1 MELLQKSGR
10 KGNYKHAGTDDVEY
24 GIDQSRRKGKV
35 DEMENTM
42 DKEVKNSKKD
52 TSKYLNPVVSWGVF
66 GGALTVAIVA
76 ALVVILPLV

>member
-1 MELLQKSGR
+1 
-10 KGNYKHAGTDDVEY
+10 
-24 GIDQSRRKGKV
+24 
-35 DEMENTM
+35 MENTM